1 MPKPSPASRH
11 ETLHL
16 RIKPQERDL
25 IDRAASVTRKTRAE
39 FVLEAARRAAEETLL
54 DRTVFLVSPKAYA
67 AFLARLDEPP
77 RANERLRRSMRTHA
91 PWL

>member
-1 MPKPSPASRH
+1 MPKSSPASRH

-25 IDRAASVTRKTRAE
+25 IDRAGSVTGKTRAE
-39 FVLEAARRAAEETLL
+39 FALEAARHAAEETLL

-67 AFLARLDEPP
+67 AFLARVDEPP
-77 RANERLRRSMRTHA
+77 KPNKRLRRSMRAVA